1 MNSWRARLVA
11 AAALVVFAIGLNSVF
26 SNLRQHAPAAP
37 KPSPSSI
44 ASQSPPVAHSNL
56 TISGAMTATSRPD
69 RGSTCGYRAVNSRPA
84 PSPPPGPA
92 GRLLFGSDAM
102 PVGSKVD
109 ARGLGPEQP
118 VVRVGIAIN
127 LSGNRVGTYDAV
139 SPLVEYWRTPLQVS
153 VSPSEA
159 AGIGEFWR
167 AVSGRVTVSHTEH
180 LGESGAY
187 GFASGSVEGDLVNEI
202 SGASPIHVS
211 GTWSCVIQPEAN
223 GP

>member
-37 KPSPSSI
+37 KPSPSPI
-44 ASQSPPVAHSNL
+44 ARQSPPVAHSNIS
-56 TISGAMTATSRPD
+56 ISGAITATSQPD
-69 RGSTCGYRAVNSRPA
+69 RGSICGYRAVNS
-84 PSPPPGPA
+84 SLG
-92 GRLLFGSDAM
+92 FGSDPM
-102 PVGSKVD
+102 PVGS
-109 ARGLGPEQP
+109 E
-118 VVRVGIAIN
+118 VVRVAFGVN

-139 SPLVEYWRTPLQVS
+139 SPLGQYGRTPLQVV
-153 VSPSEA
+153 VSRSEA
-159 AGIGEFWR
+159 SGIGSFWR

-211 GTWSCVIQPEAN
+211 GTWSCVIDPNSN
-223 GP
+223 GPMA